1 MNTRWNSWATPI
13 AATPHRPWR
22 ASRSRCGRITSSLRS
37 PLAKRITAMSLAAA
51 NSVTALRNR
60 SPIFSRIAGDG
71 IGKPRWWVR
80 KLTTWPDTC
89 RLGTQPLR

>member
-1 MNTRWNSWATPI
+1 
-13 AATPHRPWR
+13 
-22 ASRSRCGRITSSLRS
+22 
-37 PLAKRITAMSLAAA
+37 MSLAAA
-51 NSVTALRNR
+51 YSVTALRNR

-80 KLTTWPDTC
+80 KLTTCPDTC